1 MNTPALPAPL
11 DVRLM
16 NWTASVLFIGCALFV
31 LAATGRWVLSRPVFA
46 IQRIV
51 VQGDLEH
58 NTVARLRPH
67 VQPSMVG
74 NFFTVDLAAM
84 RAAFEQVP
92 WVRRAQIHR
101 EYPGSV
107 RVVLQEHQAVALWG
121 EDTESTMLNTEGEV
135 FDANAGELEQ
145 ENLPRLIGPQ
155 GHSIEVLTMYR
166 ALLPVWQSLGLH
178 MEQLMLK
185 ERGGWRVA
193 LNSGATI
200 ELGGGPPAQ
209 VLARVHL
216 LARTLPQVAAQY
228 HRRTD
233 ALESAD
239 LRHPS
244 GYALRLRGVTT
255 VSSEQAIKL
264 AAKSSQNIA
273 RNIARSAT
281 RN

>member
-1 MNTPALPAPL
+1 MSTPVPAPL

-16 NWTASVLFIGCALFV
+16 NWTATVLFIGCALFV
-31 LAATGRWVLSRPVFA
+31 LAATGRWAVSRPVFA

-58 NTVARLRPH
+58 NTVASLRPH

-101 EYPGSV
+101 EYPGSL
-107 RVVLQEHQAVALWG
+107 RVVLQEHQAVAFWG
-121 EDTESTMLNTEGEV
+121 EDAESTMLNIEGEV
-135 FDANAGELEQ
+135 FEANAGELEQ
-145 ENLPRLIGPQ
+145 ENLPRLVGPQ
-155 GHSIEVLTMYR
+155 GQSAQVLTMYR
-166 ALLPVWQSLGLH
+166 ALLPLWQSLGLQ
-178 MEQLMLK
+178 MEQLVLK
-185 ERGGWRVA
+185 ERGGWRVT
-193 LNSGATI
+193 LSTGAAI
-200 ELGGGPPAQ
+200 ELGGGSAAQ
-209 VLARVHL
+209 VLARVQRL
-216 LARTLPQVAAQY
+216 VQTLPKVAAQY
-228 HRRTD
+228 QRRVE

-255 VSSEQAIKL
+255 VSSEQALKL
-264 AAKSSQNIA
+264 AAKLNKS
-273 RNIARSAT
+273 R
-281 RN
+281 